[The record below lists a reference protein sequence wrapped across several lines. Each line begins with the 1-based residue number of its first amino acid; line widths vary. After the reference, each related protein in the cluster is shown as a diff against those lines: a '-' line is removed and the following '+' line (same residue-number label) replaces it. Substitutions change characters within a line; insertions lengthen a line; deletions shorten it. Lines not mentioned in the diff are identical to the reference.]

1 MNLFNLLTK
10 AVGMSRKLKS
20 KRTRIKKTSKLGLA
34 PGSAVFTGQQ
44 KMQSVKISV
53 MQYREG
59 ELNEFEAD
67 GLDAI
72 KAAIKKKNETTW
84 VNIDGLHD
92 VELIRSIGSALNLH
106 KLTIED
112 IVSVGQRPKIEE
124 YDGYIFVILR
134 MFMSEDPKSV
144 VDEQLSF
151 VLSDNVLLTF
161 QEVEGDVFNHVRT
174 RIREGKGSI
183 RSRGADYLLYALID
197 SVIDYYFLILENLGE
212 RLEDTETHVLEDPH
226 PDVLREIH
234 QMKREVL
241 HLRRSVY
248 PLREV
253 ISKFERLE
261 EPVVGADTRVFIRDL
276 YDHTIQVIESIEVFR
291 DMASSM
297 VDMYMN
303 SISNNMNNVMKVL
316 TIIATIFIP
325 LTFIAGVYGMNFE
338 HMPEL
343 AWRWGYVATWVIMI
357 LIAGLMVVYFKRKK
371 WF

>member
-1 MNLFNLLTK
+1 ML
-10 AVGMSRKLKS
+10 VRRS
-20 KRTRIKKTSKLGLA
+20 SKLGLA
-34 PGSAVFTGQQ
+34 PGSIVFTGEQ
-44 KMQSVKISV
+44 KMTTAKITII
-53 MQYREG
+53 QYQEG
-59 ELNEFEAD
+59 ELNEFQAD
-67 GLDAI
+67 GVDAVVE
-72 KAAIKKKNETTW
+72 AIKKNSGTVW
-84 VNIDGLHD
+84 INIDGLHD
-92 VELIRSIGSALNLH
+92 VELARSLGKALQLH
-106 KLTIED
+106 KLTVED

-124 YDGYIFVILR
+124 YDGYVFMILR
-134 MFMSEDPKSV
+134 MFMTEDTKSGV

-151 VLSDNVLLTF
+151 ILRENLLVTF

-174 RIREGKGSI
+174 RIRDGKSSI
-183 RSRGADYLLYALID
+183 RSRGADYLLYSLID
-197 SVIDYYFLILENLGE
+197 SVTDYYFLVLENLGE
-212 RLEDTETHVLEDPH
+212 RLEDTETHVLENPH
-226 PDVLREIH
+226 PDVLKEIH

-241 HLRRSVY
+241 FLRRSVY

-253 ISKFERLE
+253 ISRFERLE
-261 EPVVGADTRVFIRDL
+261 EPLVRAETRVFIRDL

-291 DMASSM
+291 DMASGM

-343 AWRWGYVATWVIMI
+343 GWRWGYTGVWILMI
-357 LIAGLMVVYFKRKK
+357 LVAAMMVVYFKRKK